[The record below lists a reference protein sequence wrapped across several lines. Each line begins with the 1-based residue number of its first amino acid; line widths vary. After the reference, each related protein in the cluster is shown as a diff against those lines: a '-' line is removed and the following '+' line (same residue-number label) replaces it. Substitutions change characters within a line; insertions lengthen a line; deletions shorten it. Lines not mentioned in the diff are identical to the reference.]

1 MKRAARRPGRALGIG
16 GRAGALTTVAA
27 VMVAGLGVVSPAQ
40 AAPGLD
46 CPEAFPVGSLVK
58 DQPLTGL
65 TVAEGT
71 TPEEFSGEV
80 IGVLDDGIALGVDMI
95 LVRLSSPEIDRVGV
109 WSGMSGSPVYAENGQ
124 LVGAVSYTLTWGATS
139 VAGVTPA
146 ADMAAV
152 LARRGVQGL
161 GVEAEVSIPDRLQ
174 NQLVALGD
182 ATAAQ
187 AESGMAPLRL
197 PLGISGLGAQRRY
210 NQISKSLD
218 RAGKS
223 DGFRVV
229 RMGAAGA
236 GDLDA
241 SDIVAGGNL
250 AAAISYGDVS
260 YAALGT
266 ATMVCGQDVVG
277 FGHPFWW
284 TGPASLSMHPAEALL
299 IQEDAGYSGFKVGTI
314 GGSVGT
320 IDEDRIAGIAGSMG
334 PAPDHSTIT
343 TSVTSEARS
352 RDGSTEVYLSDW
364 VPDVAVSALLANEDG
379 VFDGIGKGSGQLSW
393 TVAGRR
399 EDGSPFSLTRSDV
412 YADRY
417 DLTWATIDDLYSALA
432 QIEYNGVEDVSVS
445 AVDAEADLSRAYD
458 HAQIKKVHVKKGGT
472 WRRLRADAPR
482 VSLRIG
488 KVYKFR
494 VTMRTTEG
502 LTSQVVRMPIR
513 RRDLGQLG
521 RIKFKGGNS
530 GSYNGDFYYFDEE
543 GSTGSKQTFDE
554 LLAGIE
560 DEARNDDVVANLR
573 FRGLDKSGKAITR
586 ERRVATG
593 TVTDGSVSIRVRIV
607 RGGK

>member
-1 MKRAARRPGRALGIG
+1 MKRVARRPGRARGIG
-16 GRAGALTTVAA
+16 GRAAALTTVA
-27 VMVAGLGVVSPAQ
+27 VMVAGLGVASPAQ
-40 AAPGLD
+40 AAPGLQ

-58 DQPLTGL
+58 GQPLSGL

-71 TPEEFSGEV
+71 TPEEFSGQV
-80 IGVLDDGIALGVDMI
+80 IGVLEDGIALGVDMI

-146 ADMAAV
+146 AEMAAV

-161 GVEAEVSIPDRLQ
+161 GAEEEVIIPDRLQ

-197 PLGISGLGAQRRY
+197 PLGISGLGVQRRY

-229 RMGAAGA
+229 RMGAAAA

-284 TGPASLSMHPAEALL
+284 TGPAGLSMHPAEALL

-314 GGSVGT
+314 GGAVGT
-320 IDEDRIAGIAGSMG
+320 IDEDRIAGIAGSLG

-343 TSVTSEARS
+343 TSVTSEGRS

-364 VPDVAVSALLANEDG
+364 LPDVAVSALLANEDG
-379 VFDGIGKGSGQLSW
+379 VFDGIGEGSGQLSW

-432 QIEYNGVEDVSVS
+432 QIEYNGIEDVSVS
-445 AVDAEADLSRAYD
+445 AVDAEAELSRAYD
-458 HAQIKKVHVKKGGT
+458 HAQITKVHVKKGGT
-472 WRRLRADAPR
+472 WRRLRADGPR
-482 VSLRIG
+482 VSLRIR
-488 KVYKFR
+488 KEYRFR

-502 LTSQVVRMPIR
+502 LTKQVIRMPIR

-530 GSYNGDFYYFDEE
+530 GTSNAGYYYYDEG
-543 GSTGSKQTFDE
+543 GSSGSKQTFDE
-554 LLAGIE
+554 ILAGIE
-560 DEARNDDVVANLR
+560 DEPRNDDVVAHLR
-573 FRGLDKSGKAITR
+573 FRGRDKSGTAITR

-607 RGGK
+607 RGTK